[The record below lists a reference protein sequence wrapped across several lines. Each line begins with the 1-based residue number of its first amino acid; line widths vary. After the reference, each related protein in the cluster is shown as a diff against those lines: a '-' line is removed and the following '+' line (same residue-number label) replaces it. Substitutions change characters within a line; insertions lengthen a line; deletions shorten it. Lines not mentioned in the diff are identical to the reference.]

1 MFFSFLPSLPVS
13 NFARPRQHDTMYSAQ
28 QHATWPSIS
37 HISPPSFRSTRSSA
51 QRAAAPT
58 LVGLPTVGLP
68 TRWGLSSWPPP
79 GTCCS
84 RATQRP
90 SCTSRFMVHRGRI
103 APANA
108 FGSVVSFFYRV
119 YAGTYNKDVVSRFF
133 LPSPSYRATIARWRQ
148 RVGSSRYCTWV
159 SVAGKRRRRPHVFA
173 FTGIAPRRRR
183 WLTHSLTLRV
193 ASQARRISLTLA
205 RHRWAFQYHWLG
217 FLLISHRN
225 TVYFRRFFCKK
236 PPIVAQP
243 AAAVSTNKRGK
254 DSVCARPR
262 VHGSHGRDRG
272 PASGEAAAR
281 DL

>member
-1 MFFSFLPSLPVS
+1 MLCYFVMFFSFLPSLPVS
-13 NFARPRQHDTMYSAQ
+13 NFARPRQHDTTYSAQ

-37 HISPPSFRSTRSSA
+37 HISPPSFRSARSSA

-68 TRWGLSSWPPP
+68 TGWGLSSWPPP

-183 WLTHSLTLRV
+183 
-193 ASQARRISLTLA
+193 
-205 RHRWAFQYHWLG
+205 G
-217 FLLISHRN
+217 
-225 TVYFRRFFCKK
+225 
-236 PPIVAQP
+236 
-243 AAAVSTNKRGK
+243 
-254 DSVCARPR
+254 
-262 VHGSHGRDRG
+262 
-272 PASGEAAAR
+272 
-281 DL
+281 

>member
-13 NFARPRQHDTMYSAQ
+13 NFARPRQHDSTYSAQ

-84 RATQRP
+84 RATRRP
-90 SCTSRFMVHRGRI
+90 SCTSRFVVHRGRI

-108 FGSVVSFFYRV
+108 FGRVVSSFYRV
-119 YAGTYNKDVVSRFF
+119 YVGTYNKDVVSRFF

-148 RVGSSRYCTWV
+148 RVGSSRYC
-159 SVAGKRRRRPHVFA
+159 KRRRPHHSYA
-173 FTGIAPRRRR
+173 FTGIAPRRR
-183 WLTHSLTLRV
+183 
-193 ASQARRISLTLA
+193 LA
-205 RHRWAFQYHWLG
+205 D
-217 FLLISHRN
+217 
-225 TVYFRRFFCKK
+225 
-236 PPIVAQP
+236 AQP
-243 AAAVSTNKRGK
+243 HTGPGSGASHTITDACSPPLGVSVPLAGFSAHFAQKYRVFSAVF
-254 DSVCARPR
+254 
-262 VHGSHGRDRG
+262 
-272 PASGEAAAR
+272 
-281 DL
+281 L